1 MSRKRTRRVEQTA
14 RVVDPLSWRPPP
26 QMLELR
32 VFARDEVDADEGRE
46 WVERGEEAGAVVEV
60 GRLATTRVAI
70 HHGTPGHR

>member
-1 MSRKRTRRVEQTA
+1 
-14 RVVDPLSWRPPP
+14 
-26 QMLELR
+26 MLELR